1 MCCILSTKT
10 LWHWGKLTYD
20 SFFYREALVQKED
33 AWFVEVYDDLSQ
45 PGMSL
50 KDLVDVRWMTSRR
63 FRQLKKRT
71 FPTPQDFSSQSGLD
85 WAKALIRVLEDYDVP
100 VLCANGTLLGLIRD
114 GSLIPWDD
122 DLDLIAPRK
131 WLLSPS
137 FESLLLELN
146 FQGYIVR
153 TKGFPLFPALSIHRD
168 GYKAS
173 IAGFLRVGRFYLRPS
188 YRLPVP
194 LVSEGDF
201 SSPRRVHAL
210 GRLIA
215 VPNRAEDLLD
225 FLYHEWKLPLRD
237 ETGGESYLKQEAK
250 NPIWFRI
257 ALRVGN
263 SIAAVFSGRFY
274 REMFSRSL
282 ATLQRA
288 RT

>member
-1 MCCILSTKT
+1 M
-10 LWHWGKLTYD
+10 
-20 SFFYREALVQKED
+20 
-33 AWFVEVYDDLSQ
+33 SQ

-50 KDLVDVRWMTSRR
+50 KTLVEVRWMTSRR
-63 FRQLKKRT
+63 FRLLKKRT
-71 FPTPQDFSSQSGLD
+71 FPTRQDFSSQSGLD
-85 WAKALIRVLEDYDVP
+85 WAKALIQVLEDYDVP

-153 TKGFPLFPALSIHRD
+153 TKGFPLFPAVSIHRD

-173 IAGFLRVGRFYLRPS
+173 IAGFLRVGRFSMRPS
-188 YRLPVP
+188 YRLPVR
-194 LVSEGDF
+194 LISEEDF

-210 GRLIA
+210 GSLIA
-215 VPNRAEDLLD
+215 VPSRAEDLLD
-225 FLYHEWKLPLRD
+225 FIYREWKLPLRD
-237 ETGGESYLKQEAK
+237 ETGGESYLKHQVK

-257 ALRVGN
+257 ALSVGN
-263 SIAAVFSGRFY
+263 SIVAVFTGRFY
-274 REMFSRSL
+274 REICSRSV

-288 RT
+288 KP